1 MTRRTPAD
9 ERVAALIH
17 DATAAPSMHNA
28 QPWKFRYHRSRRTFE
43 VRADFERSMPHS
55 DPDGRSLHLG
65 CAAALLNLRVAV
77 AHEGRHPETR
87 LVPDPADRELLAT
100 VRLTDPAPDT
110 GALAALYPAI
120 HQRHSSRDP
129 FEETEIPQTVHEA
142 LAEAARL
149 EGADLT
155 FPASWHLED
164 VLETIQEAEA
174 RNITDPGSEQELQ
187 RWTRIAASSA
197 DAPVEG
203 VPQYAFGPRKR
214 GGKAP
219 MRDFAGHR
227 QVADRDAADFERNP
241 QLALLS
247 TEHDR
252 PEDWLRAGQAMQRVL
267 LLATLQGL
275 AGSFVSQP
283 LEWTDLR
290 WPLRDPVTGT
300 GQAQMMLRLGYGP
313 KGPGTPRRPVSEVL
327 DIQP

>member
-1 MTRRTPAD
+1 MTRRTPSD

-28 QPWKFRYHRSRRTFE
+28 QPWQFRYHRSRHTFE
-43 VRADFERSMPHS
+43 VRADFERAMPHS
-55 DPDGRSLHLG
+55 DPAGRSLHLG

-87 LVPDPADRELLAT
+87 LLPDPADRELLAT

-110 GALAALYPAI
+110 SALAALYPAI
-120 HQRHSSRDP
+120 HQRHSSRAP
-129 FEETEIPQTVHEA
+129 FEETEIPRTVHEA

-149 EGADLT
+149 EGVVLS
-155 FPASWHLED
+155 FPTSWHLED

-174 RNITDPGSEQELQ
+174 RNITDPGSEQDLE
-187 RWTRIAASSA
+187 RWTRIAASPA

-227 QVADRDAADFERNP
+227 QVADREAADFERNP

-247 TEHDR
+247 TPHDR

-283 LEWTDLR
+283 LEWNDLR

-300 GQAQMMLRLGYGP
+300 GHPQMMLRLGYGP

>member
-1 MTRRTPAD
+1 
-9 ERVAALIH
+9 
-17 DATAAPSMHNA
+17 MHNA
-28 QPWKFRYHRSRRTFE
+28 QPWQFRYHRSRHTFE
-43 VRADFERSMPHS
+43 VRADFERAMPHS
-55 DPDGRSLHLG
+55 DPAGRSLHLG

-77 AHEGRHPETR
+77 AYEGRHPETR
-87 LVPDPADRELLAT
+87 LLPDAADRELLAT
-100 VRLTDPAPDT
+100 VRLTDLAPDT
-110 GALAALYPAI
+110 SALAALYPAI
-120 HQRHSSRDP
+120 HQRHSSRAP
-129 FEETEIPQTVHEA
+129 FEETEIPRTVQDA
-142 LAEAARL
+142 LAEAARQ
-149 EGADLT
+149 EGVVLS
-155 FPASWHLED
+155 FPISWHLEG

-174 RNITDPGSEQELQ
+174 RNITDPGSEQDLE
-187 RWTRIAASSA
+187 RWTRIAASPA

-247 TEHDR
+247 TPHDR

-275 AGSFVSQP
+275 AASFVSQP
-283 LEWTDLR
+283 LEWNDLR

-300 GQAQMMLRLGYGP
+300 GHPQMMLRLGYGP

>member
-1 MTRRTPAD
+1 MTLRTPSD
-9 ERVAALIH
+9 ERVAALVH

-28 QPWKFRYHRSRRTFE
+28 QPWQFRYHRNLHTFE
-43 VRADFERSMPHS
+43 VRADFERAMPHS

-87 LVPDPADRELLAT
+87 LLPDPTDRALLAT

-110 GALAALYPAI
+110 SVLAALYPAI

-149 EGADLT
+149 EGVDLT
-155 FPASWHLED
+155 FPTSWHLED
-164 VLETIQEAEA
+164 VLEAIQEAEA
-174 RNITDPGSEQELQ
+174 RNITDLGSEQELE

-219 MRDFAGHR
+219 MRDFAGHG
-227 QVADRDAADFERNP
+227 QVADRDAADFEQNP

-247 TEHDR
+247 TPHDR

-283 LEWTDLR
+283 LEWNDLR

-300 GQAQMMLRLGYGP
+300 GHPQIMLRLGYGP
-313 KGPGTPRRPVSEVL
+313 KGPGTPRRPESEVL

>member
-28 QPWKFRYHRSRRTFE
+28 QPWQFRYHRSRHTFE
-43 VRADFERSMPHS
+43 VRADFERGTPHS

-77 AHEGRHPETR
+77 AHEGLHPQTR
-87 LVPDPADRELLAT
+87 LLPDLADRELLAT

-110 GALAALYPAI
+110 SALAALYPAI

-129 FEETEIPQTVHEA
+129 FEETEIPHTVHEA

-149 EGADLT
+149 EGAVLT
-155 FPASWHLED
+155 FPASWHLEN

-174 RNITDPGSEQELQ
+174 RNITDPGSEQDLE
-187 RWTRIAASSA
+187 RWTRIAASPA

-219 MRDFAGHR
+219 MRDFTGHR
-227 QVADRDAADFERNP
+227 QVADRDAADFERTP

-247 TEHDR
+247 TPHDR

-283 LEWTDLR
+283 LEWNDLR

-300 GQAQMMLRLGYGP
+300 GHPQMMLRLGYGP
-313 KGPGTPRRPVSEVL
+313 KGPGTPRRPVPEVL
-327 DIQP
+327 DVQP